1 VIEEV
6 IISDAK
12 EELKRADHSIYVT
25 LKYTKTA
32 DVIKNIVKRLIVA
45 FDFAIEDFMILL
57 RTKKKIKEKEIPAS
71 KSGKAQG
78 IMKIIPKAK
87 EYMQAYLLLRKIDV
101 APFQKREE
109 YRKNVTLIAEISLKE
124 KKEVNIDALRHYFAK
139 TNEFPIRTSPAKI
152 LP

>member
-1 VIEEV
+1 MIEEV

-45 FDFAIEDFMILL
+45 FDFAIEDFIVLL
-57 RTKKKIKEKEIPAS
+57 RAKKKIKEAPPS
-71 KSGKAQG
+71 KRGKAQE
-78 IMKIIPKAK
+78 IMRIIPKAK
-87 EYMQAYLLLRKIDV
+87 EYLQLYLLLRRIDV

-109 YRKNVTLIAEISLKE
+109 YRKNVTLIAEVSLKE
-124 KKEVNIDALRHYFAK
+124 KREVNIDALRHYFAK
-139 TNEFPIRTSPAKI
+139 TNEFVDFVEAMKTNFSR
-152 LP
+152 